1 MFDKDGDGFISP
13 DEVKIILGA
22 GKNFSE
28 NIWIQVI
35 SEVDQNNDG
44 LISFE
49 EFEFMMSKFT

>member
-1 MFDKDGDGFISP
+1 MFDKDKNRFISP
-13 DEVKIILGA
+13 DEVKMILGV
-22 GKNFSE
+22 GKKFSE
-28 NIWIQVI
+28 DLWMQVI